1 MWRHVTGLG
10 LPGYARLAF
19 WNWNVTLEI
28 SGPLGDERGFSWNSP
43 GLHTAPRNAPDLGVS
58 QVRIVVLRPC
68 LRAGWLWPSVRCLL
82 PLTPAQALI
91 VAALGRPSP
100 QRRRGPRYFP
110 HAPSMA
116 RMTATGPGLPLPR
129 AGCGILAPN
138 HMGGQAQRDQI
149 GRDHHRSAQ
158 HKIGPNGRDIGKR
171 RWIHPERCRSL
182 GQGIA

>member
-19 WNWNVTLEI
+19 WNWNVTPEI

-138 HMGGQAQRDQI
+138 HMMRVGEVVNVVEYCIIRLARNSSRSRCVPFPVGRFRATRIGG
-149 GRDHHRSAQ
+149 
-158 HKIGPNGRDIGKR
+158 R
-171 RWIHPERCRSL
+171 RL
-182 GQGIA
+182 